1 MKKIERKKEIVK
13 EIKEER
19 KREREKER
27 KKKKERKK
35 DRKKETKK
43 ERKGGS
49 EEGRK
54 KQRTVLR
61 CPPCAL
67 LEVQKPPRGPGV
79 LRRFFFIL
87 SKSRLI
93 CRLYFFLGMNFYMIS

>member
-1 MKKIERKKEIVK
+1 MKKIERKKEIEK

-19 KREREKER
+19 KRERKKKNKER
-27 KKKKERKK
+27 KKKR
-35 DRKKETKK
+35 KK

-61 CPPCAL
+61 CPPSAL

-79 LRRFFFIL
+79 LRRFFFLIRL
-87 SKSRLI
+87 SIPVCALE
-93 CRLYFFLGMNFYMIS
+93 